1 MYLTIWFLEFV
12 FAIFVCFF
20 IISGTLFMMFDYSF
34 DNLIIKNLI
43 SILFYSSLLYIPI
56 FLFSTVFFLFNNAA
70 LLLPIFLIT
79 VILSCFLTIGVFSKL
94 NIK

>member
-43 SILFYSSLLYIPI
+43 SILFYKK
-56 FLFSTVFFLFNNAA
+56 N
-70 LLLPIFLIT
+70 
-79 VILSCFLTIGVFSKL
+79 VIIRF
-94 NIK
+94 